1 MGGILQPLLGIGT
14 ITTPEQITGLQ
25 LWYDATASNLTN
37 FDPAPTD
44 GGTVQR
50 WRDKLGNG
58 RNADQSNANKRP
70 TWQANEQNGQGAL
83 LFNGVDDLLTLNPI
97 GSWALSQAGVTM
109 FVVMKATTLSGERN
123 ICQTN
128 TGGYNFYWS
137 TNWGV
142 EVAGGQATSTIPG
155 DTTNFHILTSVFDG
169 TKTNG
174 DTTIQNN
181 LRLQFRYDRSPQ
193 SLTFNT
199 NVNTTTSA
207 AATGLNVG
215 ADGSVGGANFFAGY
229 LGEMII
235 YTQTLTPAQVTTV
248 ESFLAS
254 KWGLP

>member
-1 MGGILQPLLGIGT
+1 MGGILQPLLGIGS

-25 LWYDATASNLTN
+25 LWYDATVSNLTN
-37 FDPAPTD
+37 FDPAPTN
-44 GGTVQR
+44 GGVVTA

-58 RNADQSNANKRP
+58 RNADQSNNNKKP
-70 TWQANEQNGQGAL
+70 TWQANQQNGQGAI
-83 LFNGVDDLLTLNPI
+83 LFNGIDDLLTLNPI

-128 TGGYNFYWS
+128 TGGYNYYWS
-137 TNWGV
+137 TNWGI
-142 EVAGGQATSTIPG
+142 EFAGGSAISTVPG
-155 DTTNFHILTSVFDG
+155 DTTNFHIMTAVFDG

-174 DTTIQNN
+174 DVTVQNN
-181 LRLQFRYDRSPQ
+181 LRLQFRYDRVQ
-193 SLTFNT
+193 RSLTFNT
-199 NVNTTTSA
+199 NVNATTSA

-235 YTQTLTPAQVTTV
+235 YTQTLTPTQVTTV